1 MLSFYLFS
9 FYLPPP
15 RQTYVNLA
23 PITIFF
29 YLVEILRDTICEIIP
44 NSTDRQNFSQ
54 LLRDLNVMET
64 VTQGSRDGADTEKL
78 RDLGIKIMS
87 DLKTQFLNHNGKP
100 WISINPSLHSMCAH
114 ACQLYQFCSG
124 PIAQYSEQAQEH
136 WNKQITRYKSG
147 CGARARQHGVSV
159 NLADIFGRMLMKTH
173 PVVAAEKRQIRCGKC
188 FKLGHSAR
196 S

>member
-1 MLSFYLFS
+1 
-9 FYLPPP
+9 
-15 RQTYVNLA
+15 
-23 PITIFF
+23 
-29 YLVEILRDTICEIIP
+29 
-44 NSTDRQNFSQ
+44 
-54 LLRDLNVMET
+54 ME
-64 VTQGSRDGADTEKL
+64 DP
-78 RDLGIKIMS
+78 LGIKIMS

-100 WISINPSLHSMCAH
+100 WISINPW
-114 ACQLYQFCSG
+114 QLYQFCSG

-173 PVVAAEKRQIRCGKC
+173 PVVAAEKRQIRCGRC

-196 S
+196 SQVHHGFGPVKEEAAIIEKYYK

>member
-1 MLSFYLFS
+1 
-9 FYLPPP
+9 
-15 RQTYVNLA
+15 
-23 PITIFF
+23 
-29 YLVEILRDTICEIIP
+29 
-44 NSTDRQNFSQ
+44 
-54 LLRDLNVMET
+54 MET
-64 VTQGSRDGADTEKL
+64 VSQGSRHGADTENL

-136 WNKQITRYKSG
+136 WNKQISERYPLRFSINRYKSG

-173 PVVAAEKRQIRCGKC
+173 PVVAAEKRQIRCGRC